1 MVNPAQGFERGRRV
15 SIAAKPFQIATIDA
29 AYRTLT
35 RRRGTRR
42 FLVADEVGLG
52 KTIVAS
58 GVIKKLSDK
67 KVAGGDGP
75 LSVLYV
81 CSNLAIA
88 KQNIVRL
95 LSFLPEAER
104 KYAVATVDRPS
115 LLSTRPRPE
124 HKRVHIYMLTPDTA
138 IATRKGQRRDG
149 RLEERAL
156 ALVLL
161 HRIVA
166 YPLNKLE
173 AAFQRQ
179 AGDVNFAA
187 WIAHYSGKDERGEL
201 GGSKFRSE
209 FQMALRDVLGLN
221 QGQHLPRRL
230 YQMLDRREDQDLVAA
245 CRTALTIAA
254 LKSIGAG
261 LVIFD
266 EFQRFRDLMDDVEVD
281 GDSDEDEI
289 EAIRS
294 RSSARVLESI
304 RGLPNTDGPALLLLS
319 ATPYTPYR
327 RHTKALG
334 QDETDSAQSADFFDL
349 ISFLAASDKK
359 ATEAKAMFLEL
370 SEELRKG
377 DFSSKRAQSIR
388 MSLMGILL
396 PLMSR
401 TERPA
406 HLNGKD
412 AIVSATS
419 VIDAELLISDMAQF
433 REMQECFS
441 PASRDWIVPL
451 WQSVPLPMQTLG
463 SRYLA
468 WTNKVKMPARAALQR
483 DRRDAFRLVAP
494 WPHPRVRA
502 LMAKMSEKRLAMP
515 WAAPSLPWWPLRG
528 GWKAENDSKID
539 GKLLVFSR
547 YKAVPTALSGLISYT
562 TECNLL
568 APKQKRSR
576 LSYEDAS
583 KRRLLQPNSERP
595 ALLELFHPC
604 RLLAKL
610 EPLSASLGNH
620 SAMRR
625 EIERQL
631 RHMLREMGVNV
642 TPNLKGRRRKPWEL
656 MVALEKKAGL
666 WESSRTAWE
675 TIAPVAEDA
684 DSVGRLGNLIQ
695 RWDEFADQAND
706 FFEISAET
714 EFQALVSLALES
726 PGVVLLRALSRH
738 WTGALEPHNMRLVLP
753 VVWRGLRSYLDKS
766 WFVAALGDRGGEKF
780 PTAIR
785 NAVIEGNL
793 ESVLDEHFW
802 FLSTDGSGDWAVRLE
817 EVEKSLRLRDANVT
831 FHEGDEVMSDGAA
844 NSSPSFTIRCHVAVP
859 LAEGRKNG
867 SSSQVHLGEAYSVL
881 GNSPLRPDEIRKA
894 FNSPFWP
901 NVLVTT
907 SIGQEGLDLH
917 PWCNSLAHWDL
928 ANSPVSL
935 EQREGRIT
943 RFGSLSVRRAI
954 ANKLRSQIDP
964 TAGSSPWHQL
974 AVLADSQLSDD
985 SGMSPWWVVEGG
997 ECSRYFLTVP
1007 GGEQQERFELL
1018 ARERVLYRLVL
1029 GMPDQSDLIRLL
1041 DAQGKD
1047 PESLRNACIDL
1058 SAYSNQKRR

>member
-1 MVNPAQGFERGRRV
+1 M
-15 SIAAKPFQIATIDA
+15 SIAAKPFQKATIEA

-35 RRRGTRR
+35 RKSGTRR

-58 GVIKKLSDK
+58 GVIQRLSDK
-67 KVAGGDGP
+67 QAAAGGGP

-95 LSFLPEAER
+95 LSFLPKVER
-104 KYAVATVDRPS
+104 KDAVATVDRPS
-115 LLSTRPRPE
+115 LLSTRPRPKHE
-124 HKRVHIYMLTPDTA
+124 RVHIYMLTPDTA

-161 HRIVA
+161 HRILSLPIRRL
-166 YPLNKLE
+166 YRS
-173 AAFQRQ
+173 FQRQ
-179 AGDVNFAA
+179 AGSESFGWWVRFYREQDGQ
-187 WIAHYSGKDERGEL
+187 GKL
-201 GGSKFRSE
+201 GGGDFRNE
-209 FQMALRDVLGLN
+209 FRDALRDVLGLV
-221 QGQHLPRRL
+221 QGQHLPPL
-230 YQMLDRREDQDLVAA
+230 LIQMLDERKDQDLVAA
-245 CRTALTIAA
+245 CRTALTVAA
-254 LKSIGAG
+254 LKIIGAG

-266 EFQRFRDLMDDVEVD
+266 EFQRFRDLMDDVSID
-281 GDSDEDEI
+281 GVSDEDDI

-304 RGLPNTDGPALLLLS
+304 RGLPNSDGPALLLLS

-327 RHTKALG
+327 RHSKTV
-334 QDETDSAQSADFFDL
+334 QDDSISAQSADFFDL
-349 ISFLAASDKK
+349 ISFLSASDTK
-359 ATEAKAMFLEL
+359 AKTAKVMFLEL

-377 DFSSKRAQSIR
+377 DFNSDRAQLIR
-388 MSLMGILL
+388 TSLMGILL

-401 TERPA
+401 TERLVQPA
-406 HLNGKD
+406 GKD
-412 AIVSATS
+412 GGVSVTAA
-419 VIDAELLISDMAQF
+419 IDAELLTSDMAQF

-468 WTNKVKMPARAALQR
+468 WTNKVKMPTRAALQKNQ
-483 DRRDAFRLVAP
+483 RDAYRVAAH
-494 WPHPRVRA
+494 WPHPRARA
-502 LMAKMSEKRLAMP
+502 LMAKMSENRLSMP
-515 WAAPSLPWWPLRG
+515 WATPSLPWWPLRG
-528 GWKAENDSKID
+528 GWKVETDSKID

-547 YKAVPTALSGLISYT
+547 YKAVPTGLSGLISYT
-562 TECNLL
+562 TECNSL
-568 APKQKRSR
+568 APKQTRSR

-583 KRRLLQPNSERP
+583 KRRLLQPNPERP

-610 EPLSASLGNH
+610 EPLRAPLGNH
-620 SAMRR
+620 TGMRR

-631 RHMLREMGVNV
+631 RHMLKELGVKV
-642 TPNLKGRRRKPWEL
+642 TPKLKRARRKPWEL
-656 MVALEKKAGL
+656 LVVLEKKAGL
-666 WESSRTAWE
+666 WESSCSAWE
-675 TIAPVAEDA
+675 TMAPMAEDA
-684 DSVGRLGNLIQ
+684 DSVGRLGAMIQ
-695 RWDEFADQAND
+695 RWDEAADQAED
-706 FFEISAET
+706 ITEISAEA

-738 WTGALEPHNMRLVLP
+738 WPEATDAGSLRLVLP

-766 WFVAALGDRGGEKF
+766 WFVAALGDREGGKF

-785 NAVIEGNL
+785 NAVVEGNL

-802 FLSTDGSGDWAVRLE
+802 FLSTDGSGDWALRLD

-831 FHEGDEVMSDGAA
+831 FHEGDEVLTDGAV
-844 NSSPSFTIRCHVAVP
+844 NEPSSFTIRCHVAVP
-859 LAEGRKNG
+859 LVEGRKSG
-867 SSSQVHLGEAYSVL
+867 SSIQGQPGEASSVL
-881 GNSPLRPDEIRKA
+881 EDSPLRPDEIRKA

-928 ANSPVSL
+928 ANSPVAL

-954 ANKLRSQIDP
+954 ANKLRTQLDLSTQ
-964 TAGSSPWHQL
+964 TSPWHQL
-974 AVLADSQLSDD
+974 AALADSQLSDE

-997 ECSRYFLTVP
+997 DCNRFFLTVP
-1007 GGEQQERFELL
+1007 GGEQQEKFEFLS
-1018 ARERVLYRLVL
+1018 RERALYRLVL
-1029 GMPDQSDLIRLL
+1029 GMPDQVDLIRLL

-1047 PESLRNACIDL
+1047 PESLRNACVDL
-1058 SAYSNQKRR
+1058 SAYNNRKRS

>member
-1 MVNPAQGFERGRRV
+1 M

-35 RRRGTRR
+35 RKGGTRR

-58 GVIKKLSDK
+58 GIIERLSDK
-67 KVAGGDGP
+67 KVSAGGGP

-104 KYAVATVDRPS
+104 KDAVATVDRPS
-115 LLSTRPRPE
+115 LLSTRPKPA
-124 HKRVHIYMLTPDTA
+124 HSRVHIYMLTPDTA

-161 HRIVA
+161 HRVLSLPIRRL
-166 YPLNKLE
+166 YRS
-173 AAFQRQ
+173 FQRQ
-179 AGDVNFAA
+179 AGSVSFGS
-187 WIAHYSGKDERGEL
+187 WVRFYRERDAQGLL
-201 GGSKFRSE
+201 GGGDFRKE
-209 FQMALRDVLGLN
+209 FRDSLRDVLGLE
-221 QGQHLPRRL
+221 QGQHLPPL
-230 YQMLDRREDQDLVAA
+230 LNLMLDNRQDQDLVAA
-245 CRTALTIAA
+245 CRTALTVAA

-266 EFQRFRDLMDDVEVD
+266 EFQRFRDLMDDVGID
-281 GDSDEDEI
+281 GTSDEDELD
-289 EAIRS
+289 AIRS
-294 RSSARVLESI
+294 RSSARVLEAI

-327 RHTKALG
+327 RHAKALG
-334 QDETDSAQSADFFDL
+334 QDESDSAQSADFFDL
-349 ISFLAASDKK
+349 ISFLAASDTK
-359 ATEAKAMFLEL
+359 ATKAKGLFLEL

-377 DFSSKRAQSIR
+377 DFSSERAQLIR
-388 MSLMGILL
+388 TSLMGILL

-401 TERPA
+401 TERPV
-406 HLNGKD
+406 LLSSKD
-412 AIVSATS
+412 EAASATA
-419 VIDAELLISDMAQF
+419 VIDADLIISDLAQF
-433 REMQECFS
+433 REMQDCFN
-441 PASRDWIVPL
+441 PTSRDWIVPL

-483 DRRDAFRLVAP
+483 GQRDALRMDTP

-502 LMAKMSEKRLAMP
+502 LMERMSGKRLAMP
-515 WAAPSLPWWPLRG
+515 WTAPSLPWWPLRG

-568 APKQKRSR
+568 APKQTRSR

-583 KRRLLQPNSERP
+583 KRRLLQPNTERP

-610 EPLSASLGNH
+610 EPLSAPLGNH

-631 RHMLREMGVNV
+631 RHMLREMGVKV

-656 MVALEKKAGL
+656 IVALEKKAGL
-666 WESSRTAWE
+666 WESSYFAWE
-675 TIAPVAEDA
+675 TMTPMAEEG
-684 DSVGRLGNLIQ
+684 DSVGRLGALIH
-695 RWDEFADQAND
+695 RWDEFAEQVDD
-706 FFEISAET
+706 IVEISAES
-714 EFQALVSLALES
+714 ELQALVSLALES

-738 WTGALEPHNMRLVLP
+738 WPEALEPQNMQLVLP

-831 FHEGDEVMSDGAA
+831 FHEGDEVLSDGTQ
-844 NSSPSFTIRCHVAVP
+844 NSSPSFTVRCHVAVP
-859 LAEGRKNG
+859 LAEGRKSG
-867 SSSQVHLGEAYSVL
+867 SSSQGHPGEASSVL
-881 GNSPLRPDEIRKA
+881 EDSPLRPDEIRKA

-928 ANSPVSL
+928 ANSPVAL

-954 ANKLRSQIDP
+954 ANKLRSQIDLS
-964 TAGSSPWHQL
+964 AGSSPWHQL

-997 ECSRYFLTVP
+997 ECNRYFLTVP
-1007 GGEQQERFELL
+1007 GGEQQERFEHL

-1058 SAYSNQKRR
+1058 SAYNNRKRR

>member
-1 MVNPAQGFERGRRV
+1 M
-15 SIAAKPFQIATIDA
+15 SIAAKPFQKATVEA

-35 RRRGTRR
+35 RKSGTRR

-58 GVIKKLSDK
+58 GVIQKLSDK
-67 KVAGGDGP
+67 KAAAGGGP

-88 KQNIVRL
+88 KQNIMRL
-95 LSFLPEAER
+95 LSFLPEVER
-104 KYAVATVDRPS
+104 KDAVATVDRPS
-115 LLSTRPRPE
+115 LLSTRPRPKHE
-124 HKRVHIYMLTPDTA
+124 RVHIYMLTPDTA

-161 HRIVA
+161 HRILSLPIRRL
-166 YPLNKLE
+166 YRS
-173 AAFQRQ
+173 FQRQ
-179 AGDVNFAA
+179 AGSESFGWWVRFYREQDGQ
-187 WIAHYSGKDERGEL
+187 GKL
-201 GGSKFRSE
+201 GGGDFRNE
-209 FQMALRDVLGLN
+209 FRDALRDVLGLV
-221 QGQHLPRRL
+221 QGQHLPPL
-230 YQMLDRREDQDLVAA
+230 LIQMLDERKDQDLVAA
-245 CRTALTIAA
+245 CRTALTVAA
-254 LKSIGAG
+254 LKIIGAG

-266 EFQRFRDLMDDVEVD
+266 EFQRFRDLMDDVSVD
-281 GDSDEDEI
+281 GVSDEDDI

-304 RGLPNTDGPALLLLS
+304 RGLPNSDGPALLLLS

-327 RHTKALG
+327 RHSKTV
-334 QDETDSAQSADFFDL
+334 QDDSIIGQSADFFDL
-349 ISFLAASDKK
+349 ISFLSASDTTAK
-359 ATEAKAMFLEL
+359 TAKAMFLEL

-377 DFSSKRAQSIR
+377 DFNSDRAQSIR
-388 MSLMGILL
+388 TSLMGILL

-401 TERPA
+401 TERPV
-406 HLNGKD
+406 LPTGKNGV
-412 AIVSATS
+412 VSVTAA
-419 VIDAELLISDMAQF
+419 IDAELLTSDLAQF
-433 REMQECFS
+433 REMQECFG

-468 WTNKVKMPARAALQR
+468 WTNKVKMPTRAALQKNQ
-483 DRRDAFRLVAP
+483 RDAYRVATH
-494 WPHPRVRA
+494 WPHPRARA
-502 LMAKMSEKRLAMP
+502 LMAKMSEKQLAMP

-568 APKQKRSR
+568 APKQTPSR

-583 KRRLLQPNSERP
+583 KRRLLQPNPERP

-610 EPLSASLGNH
+610 EPLRAPLGNH
-620 SAMRR
+620 TGMRR

-631 RHMLREMGVNV
+631 RHMLKELGVKV
-642 TPNLKGRRRKPWEL
+642 TPKLKRARRKPWEL
-656 MVALEKKAGL
+656 LVALEKKAGL
-666 WESSRTAWE
+666 WESSCSAWE
-675 TIAPVAEDA
+675 TMAPMVEDA
-684 DSVGRLGNLIQ
+684 DSVGRLGALIQ
-695 RWDEFADQAND
+695 RWDEAADQAED
-706 FFEISAET
+706 ITEISAEA

-738 WTGALEPHNMRLVLP
+738 WPEATDPGSIRLVLP

-766 WFVAALGDRGGEKF
+766 WFVAALGDREGGKF

-802 FLSTDGSGDWAVRLE
+802 FLSTDGSGDWAVRLD

-831 FHEGDEVMSDGAA
+831 FHEGDEVLTDGSVNEA
-844 NSSPSFTIRCHVAVP
+844 PSFTIRCHVAVP
-859 LAEGRKNG
+859 LAEGRKSG
-867 SSSQVHLGEAYSVL
+867 SSIHGHTGEASSVL
-881 GNSPLRPDEIRKA
+881 EDSPLRPDEIRKA

-928 ANSPVSL
+928 ANSPVAL

-954 ANKLRSQIDP
+954 ANKLRTQLVLS
-964 TAGSSPWHQL
+964 TETSPWHQL
-974 AVLADSQLSDD
+974 AALADSQLSDE

-997 ECSRYFLTVP
+997 DCNRFFLTVP
-1007 GGEQQERFELL
+1007 GGEQQEKFEFL
-1018 ARERVLYRLVL
+1018 ARERALYRLVL
-1029 GMPDQSDLIRLL
+1029 GMPDQADLIRLL

-1047 PESLRNACIDL
+1047 PESLRNACVDL
-1058 SAYSNQKRR
+1058 SAYNNRKRS